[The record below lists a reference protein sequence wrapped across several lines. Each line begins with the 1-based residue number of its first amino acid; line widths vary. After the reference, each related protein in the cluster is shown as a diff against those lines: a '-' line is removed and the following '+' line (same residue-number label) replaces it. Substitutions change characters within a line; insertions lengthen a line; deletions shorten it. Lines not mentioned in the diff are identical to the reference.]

1 MVLSCAV
8 RLSVSSVVAILLGIA
23 VCPWAAGA
31 QTPEQ
36 VDFFEKRVRPVLANN
51 CYGCHSLQVP
61 QPLSGL
67 RLDSREALLEG
78 GNRGPA
84 VVPGDPSRS
93 RLIQAVRHQT
103 LMMPPNGNLAEPEI
117 ADLEQWVEMG
127 APWPESTGATAPTA
141 AEKSPSHGGR
151 HWAFQPHRAVLPPD
165 VHDDDWPVTPI
176 DRFVLSRMRAAGV
189 SPSERA
195 SPRTLLR
202 RLSYGLTGLPPS
214 LEEIQAFSEE
224 NSSAAYERAVDRL
237 LRSPHFGERWARH
250 WLDVARYAEA
260 GYSNVRF
267 AFAYTYRDWVIRAL
281 NEDMPYDLFV
291 VRQLAADHLP
301 GDEKRHL
308 AALGFLTLG
317 VNPFR
322 RVNLPDKIDDR
333 IDVVTRGLLGLGVS
347 CARCHDHK
355 FDPIPTQD
363 YYSLYGVFANSEEPF
378 EATPIGLSAGSTDQG
393 PLHRFYEQRLQKWQD
408 TLLNFKRERI
418 AEHLEDARKAENL
431 QRYLLAAWQGRELT
445 SPQLENLSKERNLNF
460 HLLQRWS
467 GYLMRAAEDENPAF
481 ALWTRLA
488 SAADGDLAR
497 VLEELL
503 AAKRQD
509 GHSSLG
515 NPLVVAAFRASPPS
529 SMEEVASRY
538 AEVLAGADAREP
550 HADPDREALR
560 LVLRGEESAPSMP
573 LEDFWKVQTEGDSN
587 TVNSLTGSY
596 QSVAAD
602 YAYRVAPP
610 HAMSLR
616 DAGTMTPSYIFRRG
630 NQNDLGAEVPRRFLR
645 VLSGPERRPFGQG
658 SGRLELARAIA
669 SERNP
674 LVARVIVN
682 RVWHHLF
689 GRGLVQTPSDFGTRG
704 AAPTHPALLDF
715 LAATFVQDGWSIKK
729 LIRRIVLSSV
739 YQQSSAGR
747 AEAHSMDPR
756 NELLWRGN
764 RRRLDFEAL
773 RDSML
778 AIAGRLDRRVGG
790 RSFLLGAI
798 PSVPRRTLYSFVER
812 ERSLPGFRNFD
823 LADPEQH
830 TPQRHLTT
838 VPQQAL
844 FMMNSSFIA
853 EQARHVVS
861 RLKTE
866 IDESPEQRVQAVY
879 GRLLGRRATP
889 REVKLGLRFISKTE
903 STMTEARSQAP
914 EPPPSSAWLY
924 GFGELDPS
932 VGRVKSF
939 APFEYF
945 ASLLSLGFNK
955 GLLDAWKP
963 SSVLPDVEAGGVHL
977 TAQGGAPGDD
987 PRHSVIRRWVSPLD
1001 GKVNISGALNH
1012 EIDQFAERFNPSNG
1026 IRGWIVSNRRGALAS
1041 WTLRDLEARTALSRL
1056 SVERGEILDF
1066 VVDSRGDY
1074 EGDSFSWAPIIEE
1087 ALDEDAAE
1095 TGRKLRRWSAE
1106 EDFRGPL
1113 PTPLGPWEQYV
1124 QVLLE
1129 TNEFVFLD

>member
-1 MVLSCAV
+1 M
-8 RLSVSSVVAILLGIA
+8 RPSVSSVVAILLGIT
-23 VCPWAAGA
+23 VCPWAADA

-51 CYGCHSLQVP
+51 CYGCHSLQAP

-67 RLDSREALLEG
+67 RLDSHEALLKG
-78 GNRGPA
+78 GDRGPA

-103 LMMPPNGNLAEPEI
+103 LMMPPNSELAETEI

-127 APWPESTGATAPTA
+127 APWPESAGASALA
-141 AEKSPSHGGR
+141 AAKKSLSHGGR
-151 HWAFQPHRAVLPPD
+151 HWAFQPYTAVVPPD

-202 RLSYGLTGLPPS
+202 RLSYDLTGLPPS
-214 LEEIQAFSEE
+214 LEEIQAFSEK
-224 NSSAAYERAVDRL
+224 NSSVAYERVVNRL

-260 GYSNVRF
+260 GYANVRF
-267 AFAYTYRDWVIRAL
+267 AFAYTYRDWVIRVL

-291 VRQLAADHLP
+291 IRQLAADHLP

-317 VNPFR
+317 LNPFR

-333 IDVVTRGLLGLGVS
+333 IDVVTRGLLGLSVS

-378 EATPIGLSAGSTDQG
+378 EPTPIAVSAGSTGQD
-393 PLHRFYEQRLQKWQD
+393 PLNRFYEQRLQKRRD
-408 TLLNFKRERI
+408 SLLDFKRERI
-418 AEHLEDARKAENL
+418 AEHLEDARKAENV

-460 HLLQRWS
+460 YLLQRWKR
-467 GYLMRAAEDENPAF
+467 YLMRATEDENPTF

-488 SAADGDLAR
+488 LAADGDLAR
-497 VLEELL
+497 VLQELL

-509 GHSSLG
+509 GRSSLG

-529 SMEEVASRY
+529 SVEEAASRY
-538 AEVLAGADAREP
+538 AEVLARADAREP

-560 LVLRGEESAPSMP
+560 LVLRGEESAPNIP
-573 LEDFWKVQTEGDSN
+573 LEDFWKIQTEGDSN
-587 TVNSLTGSY
+587 TVNNLTRSY
-596 QSVAAD
+596 RGVAAD
-602 YAYRVAPP
+602 YAYRMAPP
-610 HAMSLR
+610 HAMSLH
-616 DAGTMTPSYIFRRG
+616 DASTMTPSYVFRRG
-630 NQNDLGAEVPRRFLR
+630 NQNDLGPEAPRRFLG
-645 VLSGPERRPFGQG
+645 VLSGPERRPFYQG

-674 LVARVIVN
+674 LAARVIVN
-682 RVWHHLF
+682 RVWRHLF
-689 GRGLVQTPSDFGTRG
+689 GRSLVQTPSDFGTRG
-704 AAPTHPALLDF
+704 AAPTHPELLDF
-715 LAATFVQDGWSIKK
+715 LAATFVEEGWSIKK

-739 YQQSSAGR
+739 YQQSSASAGR
-747 AEAHSMDPR
+747 AEAHSIDPQ
-756 NELLWRGN
+756 NDLLWRTN
-764 RRRLDFEAL
+764 RRRLDFEAV

-778 AIAGRLDRRVGG
+778 ATAGRLDQRVGG

-823 LADPEQH
+823 FADPEQH
-830 TPQRHLTT
+830 TPRRHLTT

-844 FMMNSSFIA
+844 FMMNSSFVA
-853 EQARHVVS
+853 EQARHVVN
-861 RLKTE
+861 RLNTE

-879 GRLLGRRATP
+879 GRLFGRRATP

-914 EPPPSSAWLY
+914 EPPPSSVWLY

-932 VGRVKSF
+932 VRRVNSF
-939 APFEYF
+939 VPFEYF
-945 ASLLSLGFNK
+945 SSLLPVGFG

-963 SSVLPDVEAGGVHL
+963 SSVLPDVEAGNVHL
-977 TAQGGAPGDD
+977 TAKGGAPGDD
-987 PRHSVIRRWVSPLD
+987 PRHSVIRRWVSPVA
-1001 GKVNISGALNH
+1001 GKVNISGTLNH
-1012 EIDQFAERFNPSNG
+1012 EMDQFAERFNHSNG
-1026 IRGWIVSNRRGALAS
+1026 IRGWIVSNRTGALAS
-1041 WTLRDLEARTALSRL
+1041 WTLRDLEARTALNGL

-1074 EGDSFSWAPIIEE
+1074 EADSFSWAPIIEE
-1087 ALDEDAAE
+1087 ALDEDVAE

-1106 EDFRGPL
+1106 KDFRGPV

>member
-1 MVLSCAV
+1 MVLSGVV
-8 RLSVSSVVAILLGIA
+8 RLAVSRVVAILLGTA
-23 VCPWAAGA
+23 VFPWTAAA

-36 VDFFEKRVRPVLANN
+36 IDFFEKRVRPVLANN
-51 CYGCHSLQVP
+51 CYGCHSSQAP

-67 RLDSREALLEG
+67 RLDSREALLKG
-78 GNRGPA
+78 GDRGPA
-84 VVPGDPSRS
+84 IVPGDPSSS

-103 LMMPPNGNLAEPEI
+103 LTMPPDGELAETEI
-117 ADLEQWVEMG
+117 ADLERWVEMG
-127 APWPESTGATAPTA
+127 APWPEMAGGTTPAA
-141 AEKSPSHGGR
+141 AEKSLSRGDE
-151 HWAFQPHRAVLPPD
+151 HWAFQPYTAAAPPD
-165 VHDDDWPVTPI
+165 VNDDDWPVTSI
-176 DRFVLSRMRAAGV
+176 DRFVLSGMRAAGV

-195 SPRTLLR
+195 LRRTLLR
-202 RLSYGLTGLPPS
+202 RLSYDLTGLPPS

-260 GYSNVRF
+260 GYSHVRF
-267 AFAYTYRDWVIRAL
+267 AFAYTYRDWVIRAF

-291 VRQLAADHLP
+291 IRQLAADHLP
-301 GDEKRHL
+301 GGENRHL

-333 IDVVTRGLLGLGVS
+333 IDVVTRGLLGLSVS

-378 EATPIGLSAGSTDQG
+378 EATPIAVSAGSTGQDA
-393 PLHRFYEQRLQKWQD
+393 LNRFYEQRLQKWQD
-408 TLLNFKRERI
+408 TLLDFKLERI
-418 AEHLEDARKAENL
+418 AEHLEDAREAENL

-460 HLLQRWS
+460 YLLERWRT
-467 GYLMRAAEDENPAF
+467 YLLRATEEEDTTF

-488 SAADGDLAR
+488 SAADGDLPR

-503 AAKRQD
+503 ASGSQNER
-509 GHSSLG
+509 GSLG
-515 NPLVVAAFRASPPS
+515 NPLVVAAFRARPPS
-529 SMEEVASRY
+529 SIEEIASRY
-538 AEVLAGADAREP
+538 AEVLTGADAREP
-550 HADPDREALR
+550 HGDPDREALR
-560 LVLRGEESAPSMP
+560 LVLRGERAAPSIPM
-573 LEDFWKVQTEGDSN
+573 EDFWKVQTEGDSN

-596 QSVAAD
+596 QSVVAD

-616 DAGTMTPSYIFRRG
+616 DADTMTPSYIFRRG
-630 NQNDLGAEVPRRFLR
+630 NQNDLGAEVPRRFLE
-645 VLSGPERRPFGQG
+645 VLSGPERRPFRQG

-704 AAPTHPALLDF
+704 AAPTHPELLDF
-715 LAATFVQDGWSIKK
+715 LAATFVEEGWSIKK
-729 LIRRIVLSSV
+729 LIRRIVFSNV

-747 AEAHSMDPR
+747 AEAHSIDPR
-756 NELLWRGN
+756 NDLLWRAN
-764 RRRLDFEAL
+764 RRRLDFEAV

-778 AIAGRLDRRVGG
+778 ATAGRLDPRVGG

-798 PSVPRRTLYSFVER
+798 PSVPRRTLYSFIER
-812 ERSLPGFRNFD
+812 ERSLPGYRNFD

-830 TPQRHLTT
+830 TPRRHLTT

-844 FMMNSSFIA
+844 FMMNSSFVA
-853 EQARHVVS
+853 EQARHVVG
-861 RLKTE
+861 RLETKT
-866 IDESPEQRVQAVY
+866 DESPEQRVQAVY
-879 GRLLGRRATP
+879 GHLFGRRATP
-889 REVKLGLRFISKTE
+889 REVKLGLSFISEAE
-903 STMTEARSQAP
+903 STITEANSEAP
-914 EPPPSSAWLY
+914 EPPPSSTWLY
-924 GFGELDPS
+924 GFGELDLS
-932 VGRVKSF
+932 AGLVKSF
-939 APFEYF
+939 VPFEYF
-945 ASLLSLGFNK
+945 ASLLSVGFNS

-963 SSVLPDVEAGGVHL
+963 SSVLPDVEAGDVHL

-987 PRHSVIRRWVSPLD
+987 AQHSVIRRWVSPMD
-1001 GKVNISGALNH
+1001 GKVNISGSLNH

-1026 IRGWIVSNRRGALAS
+1026 VRGWIVSNRTGTLAS
-1041 WTLRDLEARTALSRL
+1041 WTLRDLEARTELSRL
-1056 SVERGEILDF
+1056 SVKRGEMLDF

-1074 EGDSFSWAPIIEE
+1074 EADSFSWAPIIEE
-1087 ALDEDAAE
+1087 APDEDAAE
-1095 TGRKLRRWSAE
+1095 TEQKLRRWSAA
-1106 EDFRGPL
+1106 EDFRGPV